1 MTSPATPLQVSSID
15 DIDPPTT
22 FSAVADRYLAQ
33 LADLVAA
40 LDLAALERIT
50 DVLRAARDAGATV
63 FMAGNGGSAATASHW
78 ANDIN
83 KAASRSGRLPFRSI
97 SLTDATSW
105 LTALGNDE
113 GYDQVFAGQLRNLAR
128 PGDVLVM
135 ISASGRSP
143 NLIEAVKVAQARDMR
158 TVALLGFDGGLLRDM
173 VDEHLLVAT
182 PRGEY
187 GLVETAHT
195 IAADVVTTF
204 LIDDRAP
211 TP

>member
-1 MTSPATPLQVSSID
+1 MTSLTTPLQVPSVD
-15 DIDPPTT
+15 DIAPATP
-22 FSAVADRYLAQ
+22 FRAVADRYLAQ
-33 LADLVAA
+33 LAELVAA
-40 LDLAALERIT
+40 FDLAALERIT

-105 LTALGNDE
+105 LTALSNDE
-113 GYDQVFAGQLRNLAR
+113 GYDQVFAGQLHNLAR

-143 NLIEAVKVAQARDMR
+143 NLIEAVKVAQTRDMR
-158 TVALLGFDGGLLRDM
+158 TVALLGFDGGLLQDM
-173 VDEHLLVAT
+173 VDAYLLVAT

-187 GLVETAHT
+187 GLVETAHA
-195 IAADVVTTF
+195 IAADIVTTF

-211 TP
+211 TS

>member
-1 MTSPATPLQVSSID
+1 MTASTTPLPLSPSD
-15 DIDPPTT
+15 DSTPATT
-22 FSAVADRYLAQ
+22 FSTVAARYLTH
-33 LADLVAA
+33 LGDLIERLDLV
-40 LDLAALERIT
+40 ALERIT

-63 FMAGNGGSAATASHW
+63 FIAGNGGSAATASHW

-83 KAASRSGRLPFRSI
+83 KAASRSGRLPFRSM

-113 GYDQVFAGQLRNLAR
+113 GFDQVFAGQLHNLAR
-128 PGDVLVM
+128 PGDVLVL

-143 NLIEAVKVAQARDMR
+143 NLLEAVKVAQARDMR

-173 VDEHLLVAT
+173 VDEYLLVAT

-211 TP
+211 TS

>member
-1 MTSPATPLQVSSID
+1 MTSPATPLQVSPID

-33 LADLVAA
+33 LADLVAE
-40 LDLAALERIT
+40 LDLVALERIT

-143 NLIEAVKVAQARDMR
+143 NLIEAVKVAQERDMR

-204 LIDDRAP
+204 LIHDRAP